1 MKAVNI
7 LAPDVGMAR
16 ACVALRVHRTG
27 VYRDD
32 ARRRLLCP
40 LPVTRLPRPV
50 PPLALSDAERQ
61 ALKVVLYSERFADCA
76 PPTIYATLLDEGT
89 YMGSVRTMYRLP
101 AGDGQT
107 RERRNQCSHPVYTK
121 PELLATGPN
130 EVWSWDI
137 TKVRGPVKWTYFHL
151 YVILDIF
158 SRYVVGWMIAPRESA
173 QLAEQLIAETVAKQN
188 VAPGTL
194 TLHADRGTSM
204 RSKTVA
210 ELLVDLEVV
219 KSHSRPYVSDDN
231 PFSEAQFKTFK
242 YRPDFPQ
249 RFGCI
254 EDARTH
260 CQQFFPWYNDSH
272 RHSGIGY
279 MTPAAVH
286 YGQCLPI
293 EKGFSLSAD
302 DVLRRQVI
310 MELMC
315 SGPVEFAAI
324 NSAHGI
330 DFCTYFA
337 TELTQLQQYEDAEL
351 IKADAERIQVTAKG
365 RMFVRAVG
373 MVFDKYLGQP
383 STSKF
388 SKLI

>member
-7 LAPDVGMAR
+7 LAPDVGMLR
-16 ACVALRVHRTG
+16 ACAALRVHRSG

-40 LPVTRLPRPV
+40 LPVTRLPRPA

-61 ALKVVLYSERFADCA
+61 ALRDMLCSERFADCA
-76 PPTIYATLLDEGT
+76 PPTIYATLLDEGS
-89 YMGSVRTMYRLP
+89 YLGSVRTMYRLL
-101 AGDGQT
+101 AVDGQT
-107 RERRNQCSHPVYTK
+107 RERRNQLTHPAYTK

-137 TKVRGPVKWTYFHL
+137 TKIKGPVKWTYYHL

-158 SRYVVGWMIAPRESA
+158 SRYVVGWMIALRESA
-173 QLAEQLIAETVAKQN
+173 QLAEQLIADTLAKQN
-188 VAPGTL
+188 IAPGTL
-194 TLHADRGTSM
+194 TLHADRGASM

-210 ELLVDLEVV
+210 ELLIDLEVT

-231 PFSEAQFKTFK
+231 PFSEAQFKTLK

-260 CQQFFPWYNDSH
+260 CQAFFPWYNDSH

-279 MTPAAVH
+279 MTPAALH
-286 YGQCLPI
+286 HGQAQTLFVQRA
-293 EKGFSLSAD
+293 KTLDAA
-302 DVLRRQVI
+302 
-310 MELMC
+310 
-315 SGPVEFAAI
+315 FAANPIRFKRNCPQPPKLPVAAWI
-324 NSAHGI
+324 NPPKKETDLSKKPL
-330 DFCTYFA
+330 DCT
-337 TELTQLQQYEDAEL
+337 LN
-351 IKADAERIQVTAKG
+351 
-365 RMFVRAVG
+365 
-373 MVFDKYLGQP
+373 
-383 STSKF
+383 
-388 SKLI
+388 

>member
-1 MKAVNI
+1 MDAVNV
-7 LAPDVGMAR
+7 LAHDVGMAR
-16 ACVALRVHRTG
+16 ACAALRVHRTG

-32 ARRRLLCP
+32 ARRRHLCP
-40 LPVTRLPRPV
+40 LPVTRSPRPA

-61 ALKVVLYSERFADCA
+61 ALKDVLCSERFADCA

-89 YMGSVRTMYRLP
+89 YLGSVRTMYRLL

-107 RERRNQCSHPVYTK
+107 RERRSQRTHPVYTK

-137 TKVRGPVKWTYFHL
+137 TKVKGPVKWTYFHL

-173 QLAEQLIAETVAKQN
+173 QLAEQLIADTVAKQN

-210 ELLVDLEVV
+210 ELLVDLEVA

-231 PFSEAQFKTFK
+231 PLSEAQFKTFK

-249 RFGCI
+249 RLAASKTRAPTVSSSSPGTTTAI
-254 EDARTH
+254 A
-260 CQQFFPWYNDSH
+260 
-272 RHSGIGY
+272 I
-279 MTPAAVH
+279 PA
-286 YGQCLPI
+286 
-293 EKGFSLSAD
+293 SA
-302 DVLRRQVI
+302 
-310 MELMC
+310 
-315 SGPVEFAAI
+315 
-324 NSAHGI
+324 
-330 DFCTYFA
+330 T
-337 TELTQLQQYEDAEL
+337 
-351 IKADAERIQVTAKG
+351 
-365 RMFVRAVG
+365 
-373 MVFDKYLGQP
+373 
-383 STSKF
+383 
-388 SKLI
+388 

>member
-1 MKAVNI
+1 MEAVNV

-16 ACVALRVHRTG
+16 ACAALRVHRTG

-32 ARRRLLCP
+32 VRRRLLCP
-40 LPVTRLPRPV
+40 LPVTRSPRPA
-50 PPLALSDAERQ
+50 PPLALSEAERQ
-61 ALKVVLYSERFADCA
+61 VLKEVLCSERFVDCA
-76 PPTIYATLLDEGT
+76 PPTIYATLLDEGA
-89 YMGSVRTMYRLP
+89 YLGSVRTMYRLL

-107 RERRNQCSHPVYTK
+107 RERRNQRTHPVYTK

-137 TKVRGPVKWTYFHL
+137 TKVKGPVKWTYFHL

-173 QLAEQLIAETVAKQN
+173 QLAAQLIADTVAKQN
-188 VAPGTL
+188 VTPGTL

-210 ELLVDLEVV
+210 ELLVDLEVS

-254 EDARTH
+254 EDARAH

-279 MTPAAVH
+279 MTPGAVH
-286 YGQCLPI
+286 YGQAQALF
-293 EKGFSLSAD
+293 KQRAD
-302 DVLRRQVI
+302 TLD
-310 MELMC
+310 
-315 SGPVEFAAI
+315 AAF
-324 NSAHGI
+324 SAHPKRFKRNCPQPPKLPVAAWI
-330 DFCTYFA
+330 NPPNKESILSKKPFDCT
-337 TELTQLQQYEDAEL
+337 LN
-351 IKADAERIQVTAKG
+351 
-365 RMFVRAVG
+365 
-373 MVFDKYLGQP
+373 
-383 STSKF
+383 
-388 SKLI
+388 